1 MIYSQNETE
10 RIFYQTHLFAEG
22 VTVTGYL
29 INPDTTTSLLH
40 TFTEIGD
47 GIYCLDVKI
56 KRKEGFQ
63 DVDKF
68 GIVIKENG
76 VIKKFETII
85 VEN

>member
-1 MIYSQNETE
+1 MINSSNEQE
-10 RIFYQTHLFAEG
+10 RIFYQSKGFIEG
-22 VTVTGYL
+22 IVVTGYL

-47 GIYCLDVKI
+47 GIYYLDISI
-56 KRKEGFQ
+56 KRLEGFQ

-76 VIKKFETII
+76 ITKKFETII

>member
-1 MIYSQNETE
+1 MIYSRNETE
-10 RIFYQTHLFAEG
+10 RVFYQTTMFVEG
-22 VTVTGYL
+22 IVVTGYL
-29 INPDTTTSLLH
+29 INPDKTTSLLH

-47 GIYCLDVKI
+47 GVYYLDLQI
-56 KRKEGFQ
+56 KRLEGFQ

-76 VIKKFETII
+76 VTKKFETIV

>member
-10 RIFYQTHLFAEG
+10 RIFYQTCLFVEG
-22 VTVTGYL
+22 VVVTGYL
-29 INPDTTTSLLH
+29 INPDTTTSLLQ

-47 GIYCLDVKI
+47 GVYYLDVQI
-56 KRKEGFQ
+56 KRLDGFQ

-68 GIVIKENG
+68 GLVVKENG
-76 VIKKFETII
+76 VTKKFETIV